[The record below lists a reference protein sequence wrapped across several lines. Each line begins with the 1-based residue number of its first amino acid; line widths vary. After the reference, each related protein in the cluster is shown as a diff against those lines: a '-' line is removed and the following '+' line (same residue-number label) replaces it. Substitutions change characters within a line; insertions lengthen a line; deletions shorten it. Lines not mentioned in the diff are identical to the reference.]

1 MVLSGLSALFLNQKI
16 QMMKTIIKNCIRIIA
31 VLSFLLM
38 LPSCNSHQAKNDE
51 TPTRGNIKISV
62 DESFSLLIDSEVYTF
77 QALYQNAHVTPQY
90 KPDVDVINDL
100 LNDSVR
106 TVVTTS
112 TLSQTELDYLKTI
125 QIYPRTVIIAHDA
138 LAFIVNKKNTDTLL
152 KSTTIKGLF
161 TGEISNWNQIN
172 QKNKLGEIKVVF
184 DNKKSGN
191 VNYFKEKFK
200 LDTSLLKNI
209 SAAQTNEEVISYV
222 EKNPNAIG
230 ILSVNWISD
239 RRDSITQTFLSRF
252 KVVAISPEFDPDGGY
267 YYQPYQAYIADKSY
281 PYIRDVYM
289 ISRETFTGLG
299 SGFMQF
305 VAGEKGQRIILKA
318 KLVPSTMPIRL
329 VEIKK

>member
-1 MVLSGLSALFLNQKI
+1 
-16 QMMKTIIKNCIRIIA
+16 MMKTIIKNCIRIIA
-31 VLSFLLM
+31 ILSFLLI
-38 LPSCNSHQAKNDE
+38 LPSCKSHQAKNDE

-62 DESFSLLIDSEVYTF
+62 DESFSLLIDSEIYTF

-112 TLSQTELDYLKTI
+112 TLSQTELDYLKTLK
-125 QIYPRTVIIAHDA
+125 IYPRTVTIAKDA
-138 LAFIVNKKNTDTLL
+138 LAFIVNKKNTDTIL
-152 KSTTIKGLF
+152 KSTSIKELF
-161 TGEISNWNQIN
+161 TGEISNWSQIN
-172 QKNKLGEIKVVF
+172 PKSNLGDIKVVF

-191 VNYFKEKFK
+191 VNYFKDKFK
-200 LDTSLLKNI
+200 LDSSMMKNI

-252 KVVAISPEFDPDGGY
+252 NVVAISPEFDPDGGY
-267 YYQPYQAYIADKSY
+267 YYKPYQAYIADKSY

-289 ISRETFTGLG
+289 VSRETFTGLG

-318 KLVPSTMPIRL
+318 KLVPATMPIRL

>member
-1 MVLSGLSALFLNQKI
+1 
-16 QMMKTIIKNCIRIIA
+16 MMKTIIKNCIRIIA
-31 VLSFLLM
+31 ILSFLLI
-38 LPSCNSHQAKNDE
+38 LPSCKSHQAKNDE

-62 DESFSLLIDSEVYTF
+62 DESFSLLIDSEIYTF

-112 TLSQTELDYLKTI
+112 TLSQTELDYLKTL
-125 QIYPRTVIIAHDA
+125 QIYPRTVTIAKDA
-138 LAFIVNKKNTDTLL
+138 LAFIVNKKNTDTIL
-152 KSTTIKGLF
+152 KSTSIKELF
-161 TGEISNWNQIN
+161 TGEISNWSQIN
-172 QKNKLGEIKVVF
+172 PKSNLGDIKVVF

-191 VNYFKEKFK
+191 VNYFKDKFK
-200 LDTSLLKNI
+200 LDSSMMKNI

-252 KVVAISPEFDPDGGY
+252 NVVAISPEFDPDGGY
-267 YYQPYQAYIADKSY
+267 YYKPYQAYIADKSY

-289 ISRETFTGLG
+289 VSRETFTGLG

-318 KLVPSTMPIRL
+318 KLVPATMPIRL